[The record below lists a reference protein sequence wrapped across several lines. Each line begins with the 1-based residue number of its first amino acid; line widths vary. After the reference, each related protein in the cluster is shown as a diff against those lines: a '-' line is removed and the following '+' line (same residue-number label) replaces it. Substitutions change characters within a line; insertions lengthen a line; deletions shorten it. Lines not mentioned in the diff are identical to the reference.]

1 MRWED
6 LIEKTPYR
14 LAQNGHPRNKNLLV
28 SRVVTEAEEAREDTL
43 YVCLCTATWDGHP
56 GAARAYGNGCRL
68 FLAQRSLLLPAD
80 ATVLVVESTKELLG
94 PMAAMLLGHPARKLT
109 VLGVTGSVGKT
120 CVADTVAFV
129 LHRLGRRV
137 ACVTTDGV
145 RVGDRSRPR
154 RDILPTAAELQMLLH
169 EFVQEGIEVVILELS
184 SYMLMQGLAFSIPFT
199 AVLLTNLFPDHGEGS
214 ACGSA
219 RAYVQAMAS
228 LFAEDAAFQ
237 IFPANFVGFEEVE
250 KGRRLTF
257 GTNGNAEAKAVAPYE
272 KKDGIGTSFQL
283 CMEGEQVAVSLP
295 VVGDFAVENALA
307 AALLLRVVGVST
319 PQIAAGLSAYAPVG
333 RMECIACKDGRL
345 VFLDSAYTARDLAR
359 ALCQL
364 RKCTSGTLSVVVGS
378 VGDRDRD
385 RRAPLGKAAT
395 AYADRAYFTADDP
408 GYELPRQIIEEMAL
422 GAVSSRKYMFCPDR
436 REAITFAVQALRPGD
451 TLLIAGKGAQ
461 EDQLIRGVRVPF
473 SDREVVRALLF

>member
-14 LAQNGHPRNKNLLV
+14 LAQNGHPRNKSLLV

-120 CVADTVAFV
+120 CVADTVATV

-184 SYMLMQGLAFSIPFT
+184 SYMLTQGLAFSIPFT

-237 IFPANFVGFEEVE
+237 IFPINSSLPMPLAGMTWPPAFCAFCGVSL
-250 KGRRLTF
+250 KSWSWRTPSWWRSRPSSADRRRLAECTF
-257 GTNGNAEAKAVAPYE
+257 
-272 KKDGIGTSFQL
+272 
-283 CMEGEQVAVSLP
+283 CSL
-295 VVGDFAVENALA
+295 
-307 AALLLRVVGVST
+307 SSS
-319 PQIAAGLSAYAPVG
+319 I
-333 RMECIACKDGRL
+333 RL
-345 VFLDSAYTARDLAR
+345 
-359 ALCQL
+359 
-364 RKCTSGTLSVVVGS
+364 
-378 VGDRDRD
+378 
-385 RRAPLGKAAT
+385 
-395 AYADRAYFTADDP
+395 
-408 GYELPRQIIEEMAL
+408 
-422 GAVSSRKYMFCPDR
+422 
-436 REAITFAVQALRPGD
+436 
-451 TLLIAGKGAQ
+451 
-461 EDQLIRGVRVPF
+461 
-473 SDREVVRALLF
+473 